1 MKGRRGEDTV
11 KQGPVEEDT
20 LKQGPVKQGPA
31 EKDTVKRRAVR
42 LRSQAA
48 AASVLT
54 LAVLLTACGAMPR
67 SGGGVSTSSTSASIT
82 VFAAA
87 SLKATFTDLAHQFEA
102 AHGGT
107 KVNLSVGGSSDLVA
121 QLQNGAPADVFA
133 SADEANMTKATNA
146 ELVSG
151 SPQIFATNVLEI
163 AVPKGNPAGIHSLQD
178 LAKPGV
184 RLVLCAQQV
193 PCGSASH
200 KAADSAGVAL
210 KPVSEEQSVT
220 DVLGKVIS
228 GDADA
233 GLVYV
238 TDVKGAGGKVD
249 GVAFPES
256 KAAVNRY
263 PIATLKQSKASSVAQ
278 DFVEFVRGAEGQ
290 KVLGNAGFG
299 AP

>member
-1 MKGRRGEDTV
+1 M
-11 KQGPVEEDT
+11 
-20 LKQGPVKQGPA
+20 KQGPVKEGSVKQGSVKQIPM
-31 EKDTVKRRAVR
+31 KRRAVR
-42 LRSQAA
+42 LRSKAA
-48 AASVLT
+48 AAGVLT
-54 LAVLLTACGAMPR
+54 FAALLTACLLTACGAMPR
-67 SGGGVSTSSTSASIT
+67 TGGGVSTSSTSASIT

-107 KVNLSVGGSSDLVA
+107 KVNLSFGGSSDLVA

-184 RLVLCAQQV
+184 RLVLCARQV

-220 DVLGKVIS
+220 DVLGKVVS

>member
-1 MKGRRGEDTV
+1 MR
-11 KQGPVEEDT
+11 
-20 LKQGPVKQGPA
+20 
-31 EKDTVKRRAVR
+31 KRAGSPRCK
-42 LRSQAA
+42 SAA
-48 AASVLT
+48 AGA
-54 LAVLLTACGAMPR
+54 LALVALLTACGAMPTT
-67 SGGGVSTSSTSASIT
+67 GGGQSTSSSSASLT

-87 SLKATFTDLAHQFEA
+87 SLKSTFTDLAHQFEI
-102 AHGGT
+102 AHGGA
-107 KVNLSVGGSSDLVA
+107 KVNLSFGGSSDLVA

-133 SADEANMTKATNA
+133 SADEANMAKAT
-146 ELVSG
+146 SG
-151 SPQIFATNVLEI
+151 GLLSGGPQIFATNVLEI

-184 RLVLCAQQV
+184 RLVLCAPQV
-193 PCGSASH
+193 PCGSAAQ
-200 KAADSAGVAL
+200 KAAQSAGLAL

-249 GVAFPES
+249 GVTFPES

-263 PIATLKQSKASSVAQ
+263 PIAALKQSKTGTLAQ
-278 DFVEFVRGAEGQ
+278 EFVDFVRGAQGQ
-290 KVLGNAGFG
+290 KVLGDAGFG